1 MATSKDDLELLS
13 SGRAPSIDKVSVMSV
28 VERLAP
34 FDSGTPRDFELDL
47 LLNNFL
53 KLPPSF
59 FFKVLR
65 PNDASEVL
73 GSKRKN
79 F

>member
-34 FDSGTPRDFELDL
+34 FDSGEGGTARSPARPPFKQYSQTAYK
-47 LLNNFL
+47 FL
-53 KLPPSF
+53 FQS
-59 FFKVLR
+59 
-65 PNDASEVL
+65 AS
-73 GSKRKN
+73 SQ
-79 F
+79 